1 MASGDS
7 PALPSFVDL
16 DTIEPTAPV
25 SLVVKRF
32 RKTLPLAAAS
42 QDSGSVG
49 APPASSQDS
58 PASLRSWSVVVPAS
72 NALEL
77 SFADSPPDASA
88 SAPLPGPLDV
98 IARLP
103 EGSRSSCERPALR
116 DASGALP
123 RPLLFAPKEP
133 SSTSSSSPLPRPS
146 FAPASQYDKGPAHR
160 LEVALPSAA
169 SVSSGSLVA
178 GCGAVPVLPTK
189 QATSYAIRSFAAT
202 GGKNTFAAAA
212 SVPTLPEPSFRTSSG
227 ALEKEWLQ
235 VRGLWGRVVPW
246 LLPLS
251 PFLQELLAKANC
263 AELLELVWRRNS
275 ATTVKRYLQSL
286 FRVFSMLEDLEV
298 PFPSF
303 SQLQLHDAV
312 LSLHRTF
319 DGSLTFGDNVLKALR
334 WSQKAFQ
341 LELPSLH
348 SGIFA
353 DTALFQ
359 RTGEKREAPPI
370 PLAFAVWLEFS
381 FIKGI
386 EDMAE
391 RMFVGAV
398 LLCLWASLR
407 FGDAQ
412 HVRWSSLLFDL
423 ASLRGWCY
431 KTKTHPRGT
440 PFAITSGGFC
450 GCRAGNDWLALYCLS
465 LNQVLAQCR
474 QCFAASCDPDALFF
488 SFDAL
493 APSFVPLSYGQALLR
508 LRSLAAR
515 WSQEIG
521 LASEQWIAGLSLH
534 SLKATFLSYG
544 AQTNQSEQDRAVQG
558 HHKLG
563 SVALY
568 GRDDCLPALRLQRAV
583 VSCFSGGWRAQ
594 TPLQRGLLTLQE
606 PPVVLPP
613 RDFALYLDLS
623 EVHWLLRFDSG
634 PRSAEESAA
643 SPLSAKVNVDAP
655 SASSLDPPS
664 AVAVSPVALAAPDPG
679 EISEAE
685 SEDLGQPDEISL
697 ISALQGKVL
706 HLNVAGPGCPPHPA
720 CGCFAKGW
728 KHVLE
733 PGPAFQFCRHPA
745 CNKAVW
751 YD

>member
-1 MASGDS
+1 MRSCGLA
-7 PALPSFVDL
+7 
-16 DTIEPTAPV
+16 
-25 SLVVKRF
+25 VVRAMHGACQLKQS
-32 RKTLPLAAAS
+32 KT
-42 QDSGSVG
+42 
-49 APPASSQDS
+49 
-58 PASLRSWSVVVPAS
+58 
-72 NALEL
+72 NL
-77 SFADSPPDASA
+77 SEHRNR
-88 SAPLPGPLDV
+88 PGC
-98 IARLP
+98 
-103 EGSRSSCERPALR
+103 G
-116 DASGALP
+116 GALGTT
-123 RPLLFAPKEP
+123 LPKEP

-146 FAPASQYDKGPAHR
+146 FAPASRYDKGPAHR
-160 LEVALPSAA
+160 LDVALPSAA
-169 SVSSGSLVA
+169 LVPSGSPVA
-178 GCGAVPVLPTK
+178 GCGAVPVLPSK
-189 QATSYAIRSFAAT
+189 QAASFAIRSFAVA
-202 GGKNTFAAAA
+202 GGKSTFSAAA
-212 SVPTLPEPSFRTSSG
+212 SASALPEPSFRTSSG

-235 VRGLWGRVVPW
+235 VRGLWSRVVPW

-251 PFLQELLAKANC
+251 SFLQELLGKPNC
-263 AELLELVWRRNS
+263 TELLELVWRRNS

-312 LSLHRTF
+312 LALHRTF

-341 LELPSLH
+341 LDLPSLH

-353 DTALFQ
+353 STALFQ
-359 RTGEKREAPPI
+359 RTGEKREATPI

-381 FIKGI
+381 FLKGI

-412 HVRWSSLLFDL
+412 HVRWSSLLFDVNT
-423 ASLRGWCY
+423 LRGWCY

-440 PFAITSGGFC
+440 PFAVTSGGFC
-450 GCRAGNDWLALYCLS
+450 GSNPGHDWLALLCLS
-465 LNQVLAQCR
+465 LNEVLAQCR
-474 QCFAASCDPDALFF
+474 QCFAAACDPDALFF
-488 SFDAL
+488 SFDAG

-508 LRSLAAR
+508 LRSLASR
-515 WSQEIG
+515 WSEEIG
-521 LASEQWIAGLSLH
+521 LASTQWISGLSLH

-583 VSCFSGGWRAQ
+583 VSCFSKGWRAQ

-606 PPVVLPP
+606 PPVVLPAS
-613 RDFALYLDLS
+613 DFALRLDLS
-623 EVHWLLRFDSG
+623 QVHWLLRFDSG
-634 PRSAEESAA
+634 QCLAEDSELSTMPAEVMVTA
-643 SPLSAKVNVDAP
+643 PPSPSSDAP
-655 SASSLDPPS
+655 V
-664 AVAVSPVALAAPDPG
+664 VADALPVTSVAPAPG
-679 EISEAE
+679 DVSEAE
-685 SEDLGQPDEISL
+685 SEDLGQPDEVNL

-706 HLNVAGPGCPPHPA
+706 HLNVSGPGCPPRPA

-733 PGPAFQFCRHPA
+733 PGPACQFCRHPA